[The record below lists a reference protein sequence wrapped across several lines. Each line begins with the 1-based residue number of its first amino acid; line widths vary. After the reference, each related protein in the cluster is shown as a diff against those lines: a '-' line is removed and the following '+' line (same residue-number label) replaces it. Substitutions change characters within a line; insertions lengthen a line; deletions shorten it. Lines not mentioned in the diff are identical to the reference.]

1 MEDRIVNLEAKAAYN
16 EKTLDELNEVV
27 VDQQK
32 QIDDL
37 RTQTDRLRK
46 QVISMIRSLT
56 PERRPS
62 DILSE

>member
-27 VDQQK
+27 MDQQK

-62 DILSE
+62 DTLSE